1 MFVLCIAIAIP
12 SLVAIPR
19 SRAAPSQAELER
31 AQARL
36 LDLEREFQLISERYN
51 LVQERFES
59 IQVQIAV
66 TSKNVD
72 RVEARLGVKQDEA
85 VRLARALYKGGS
97 MIGVETILASG
108 SINDL
113 ETRMT
118 YLEASQ
124 EEQVKVFERLEVEAV
139 VLEDMINDL
148 ERDRARAAAE
158 KERLDDLRVRAEEKI
173 AEQRD
178 EVAELNTLIE
188 TAHRRAQRRRERATA
203 VLLPPPPAGI
213 EAKPAPPPNQRAGVA
228 VDAALSQVGK
238 PYVWGAAGPDSYD
251 CSGLTMWAWA
261 QAGVSLP
268 HNSGAQYAATPR
280 VDRSAVRP
288 GDLMFFGSPIHHVAM
303 YIGNGQMV
311 EAPYSGQ
318 TVRVV
323 AADRSDFVGAG
334 RPGT

>member
-1 MFVLCIAIAIP
+1 MFVLCIAMAIP
-12 SLVAIPR
+12 SLVATPR

-51 LVQERFES
+51 LVQERFEN

-113 ETRMT
+113 ETRMI

-124 EEQVKVFERLEVEAV
+124 EEQVKVFERLEVEAI
-139 VLEDMINDL
+139 VLRDMIDDL

-173 AEQRD
+173 AEQQD
-178 EVAELNTLIE
+178 EVADLNALIE
-188 TAHRRAQRRRERATA
+188 AAHRRAQRRRERATA
-203 VLLPPPPAGI
+203 ALLPPPPAGI

-238 PYVWGAAGPDSYD
+238 PYVWGASGPDSYD

-280 VDRSAVRP
+280 VDRSAVQP
-288 GDLMFFGSPIHHVAM
+288 GDLMFFGSPIHHVSM

>member
-1 MFVLCIAIAIP
+1 MFVLCIAMAIP
-12 SLVAIPR
+12 SLVATPR

-51 LVQERFES
+51 LVQERFEN

-124 EEQVKVFERLEVEAV
+124 EEQVKVFERLEVDAI
-139 VLEDMINDL
+139 VLRDMIDDL

-173 AEQRD
+173 AEQQD
-178 EVAELNTLIE
+178 EVADLNALIE
-188 TAHRRAQRRRERATA
+188 AAHRRAQRRRERATA
-203 VLLPPPPAGI
+203 ALLPPPPAGI

-238 PYVWGAAGPDSYD
+238 PYVWGASGPDSYD

-280 VDRSAVRP
+280 VDRSAVQP
-288 GDLMFFGSPIHHVAM
+288 GDLMFFGSPIHHVSM